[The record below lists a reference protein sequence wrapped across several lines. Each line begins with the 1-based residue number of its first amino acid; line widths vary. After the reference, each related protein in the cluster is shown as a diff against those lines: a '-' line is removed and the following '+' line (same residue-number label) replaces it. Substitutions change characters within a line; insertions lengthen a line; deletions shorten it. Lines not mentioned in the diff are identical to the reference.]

1 MRKIDYYKSLEDI
14 IMRGITLIRM
24 SDMISSNK
32 ETSKSDID
40 KLKNISTEFFN
51 MISEINS
58 CKLNKTKKQFMTQL
72 VLNMQAQ
79 TNSKISLTPAP
90 ESNAKDKRINPDPMI
105 TIDDY
110 IRDPMINIDDIRNG
124 NT

>member
-1 MRKIDYYKSLEDI
+1 MRIDYYKSLEDI

-32 ETSKSDID
+32 ETSKLDID

-58 CKLNKTKKQFMTQL
+58 CELNKTKKQFMTQL
-72 VLNMQAQ
+72 VLDMQAQ
-79 TNSKISLTPAP
+79 TNSKVSLTPAP
-90 ESNAKDKRINPDPMI
+90 ESNAKDTRINPDPMI
-105 TIDDY
+105 AIDDY
-110 IRDPMINIDDIRNG
+110 LRNS

>member
-1 MRKIDYYKSLEDI
+1 MRIDYYKSLEDI

-32 ETSKSDID
+32 ETSKLDID

-58 CKLNKTKKQFMTQL
+58 CELNKNKKQFMTQL
-72 VLNMQAQ
+72 VLDMQAQ
-79 TNSKISLTPAP
+79 TNSKVSLPAP
-90 ESNAKDKRINPDPMI
+90 ESNAKDARINSDPMI

-110 IRDPMINIDDIRNG
+110 LRNG